1 MKKYIFEIREPRV
14 ISKMTENKR
23 LREEFLKRSLAA
35 AKNLGIKIGIRGDNI
50 DGGTIECVAVEV
62 PESDAKN
69 WRKISGRYVPKK
81 NTKRGAELFNVIS
94 AMTLDVPDVIGLI
107 ESDLGVKSCMFMEAC
122 LGGGVRLLCTRAGM
136 AADKFV
142 CFAYTNDGEPEPK
155 HENYSP
161 LKDWEYKKLIEE
173 GNGHENS

>member
-69 WRKISGRYVPKK
+69 WRKISSWYVPKQ
-81 NTKRGAELFNVIS
+81 NTKRGVELSKIIRG
-94 AMTLDVPDVIGLI
+94 MTLDVPDVIGLI
-107 ESDLGVKSCMFMEAC
+107 ESDLGVKSFMFMEAC
-122 LGGGVRLLCTRAGM
+122 VGGGIRILSTKAGT
-136 AADKFV
+136 AGDKFV
-142 CFAYTNDGEPEPK
+142 CFVYTNDEDSEPK
-155 HENYSP
+155 HLNYKR
-161 LKDWEYKKLIEE
+161 LKEWEYQKLIEE
-173 GNGHENS
+173 DGAA